1 MYVKWFPVDIPI
13 HEPWVHNRGSSNFL
27 WYLFLFFI
35 VCLFVF
41 CCCCLYFF
49 WPFADERLAVCE
61 CGLCCNI
68 SNNRVPLSGRF
79 VQVDGFGLCLNS
91 KEGIPYKDPF
101 FFDSDII
108 FTAKQKSMVAVSSL
122 IIICSITE
130 IILAM
135 AAIRSSNISGQSSQ
149 EQQVREVDDYQ
160 ILDSNKLD
168 TSALS
173 TWITLMISQLV
184 SQLSGQSVNF
194 GQIFSS
200 GQSVINLIS
209 HLFNQH
215 VCQHAINKPVADV
228 CLPNCLDDTVYKR
241 YLIIIDLS
249 EGE

>member
-1 MYVKWFPVDIPI
+1 MVLDYVLTPNKGFP
-13 HEPWVHNRGSSNFL
+13 N
-27 WYLFLFFI
+27 
-35 VCLFVF
+35 
-41 CCCCLYFF
+41 
-49 WPFADERLAVCE
+49 
-61 CGLCCNI
+61 
-68 SNNRVPLSGRF
+68 
-79 VQVDGFGLCLNS
+79 
-91 KEGIPYKDPF
+91 KDPF

-135 AAIRSSNISGQSSQ
+135 AAIRSSNISGHSSQ

-194 GQIFSS
+194 RQIFSS
-200 GQSVINLIS
+200 EQSVINLIS

-228 CLPNCLDDTVYKR
+228 FLPNCLDDSV
-241 YLIIIDLS
+241 
-249 EGE
+249 

>member
-1 MYVKWFPVDIPI
+1 MIP
-13 HEPWVHNRGSSNFL
+13 
-27 WYLFLFFI
+27 FLFFI

-160 ILDSNKLD
+160 ILASKQTRYFCVINLNHFDD
-168 TSALS
+168 
-173 TWITLMISQLV
+173 
-184 SQLSGQSVNF
+184 QSV
-194 GQIFSS
+194 S
-200 GQSVINLIS
+200 QSVIWPVSQFSSNLFVWAIS
-209 HLFNQH
+209 H
-215 VCQHAINKPVADV
+215 
-228 CLPNCLDDTVYKR
+228 
-241 YLIIIDLS
+241 
-249 EGE
+249 

>member
-1 MYVKWFPVDIPI
+1 MIP
-13 HEPWVHNRGSSNFL
+13 
-27 WYLFLFFI
+27 FLFFI

-135 AAIRSSNISGQSSQ
+135 AAIRSSNITGQSSQ

-160 ILDSNKLD
+160 ILESNKLD
-168 TSALS
+168 ISALS
-173 TWITLMISQLV
+173 T
-184 SQLSGQSVNF
+184 
-194 GQIFSS
+194 
-200 GQSVINLIS
+200 
-209 HLFNQH
+209 
-215 VCQHAINKPVADV
+215 
-228 CLPNCLDDTVYKR
+228 
-241 YLIIIDLS
+241 
-249 EGE
+249 